1 MLSIPDQPLLDKASL
16 IGGCVRLPLA
26 CDSTR
31 LRDEVAVLPRHFWGT
46 RGGRVGVHNPAEAVF
61 LRGHAPAE
69 GDLPITEREALAHLP
84 YIRELIQERIPAAP
98 MRCLLAML
106 PGGAEIAPHMDKGA
120 PYFSQTL
127 RIHVPVVTHEQV
139 WMFCDGKSY
148 HMAPGEIWALNNSA
162 LHAVWNA
169 DPAHARI
176 HLICDFLPSA
186 ALLELLS
193 DGERDLGRDE
203 QSVREHL
210 FSGRPAAAYP

>member
-1 MLSIPDQPLLDKASL
+1 MLSIPDQPLLDKSRL

-26 CDSTR
+26 CDAAK
-31 LRDEVAVLPRHFWGT
+31 LHDEVAALPRHYWGT

-69 GDLPITEREALAHLP
+69 GNLPVADREPLSHLP
-84 YIRELIQERIPAAP
+84 CIRELIGERIPGTP

-120 PYFSQTL
+120 PYFGQTI

-139 WMFCDGKSY
+139 WMFCDGRSY
-148 HMAPGEIWALNNSA
+148 RMACGEIWALNNSA

-169 DPAHARI
+169 DPARSRV
-176 HLICDFLPSA
+176 HLICDFVPDA
-186 ALLELLS
+186 ALLELLAA
-193 DGERDLGRDE
+193 GERDLGRDE
-203 QSVREHL
+203 PAVREHL
-210 FSGRPAAAYP
+210 FSGRAAAAYP